1 MKIGLGNIIIPA
13 IILGAISCGKIRQ
26 IPIEPHIEFRE
37 VELYDTI
44 EPQLGNLAK
53 AARVLFYFEDG
64 DGDIGIRQP
73 TGDESD
79 TLNLFFEAFIKKDG
93 VFVEPEPGDFVQSTA
108 FRIPFL
114 QRPGQNQIIQ
124 GTMEVILFYYFF
136 NVEDTVKYEFYL
148 IDRAGHE
155 SNREETCVIP
165 FSLVG
170 ICN

>member
-1 MKIGLGNIIIPA
+1 MKINFRNIILPA
-13 IILGAISCGKIRQ
+13 IILGIVSCGKIRQ
-26 IPIEPHIEFRE
+26 IPPEPYIEFRE
-37 VELYDTI
+37 FELFDTI
-44 EPQLGNLAK
+44 EPQLGNPAK
-53 AARVLFYFEDG
+53 AGRVLFYFEDG

-93 VFVEPEPGDFVQSTA
+93 VFVEPDPGDFVQSTA
-108 FRIPFL
+108 FRIPYL

-136 NVEDTVKYEFYL
+136 NVDDTVKYEFFL
-148 IDRAGHE
+148 KDRAGNL
-155 SNREETCVIP
+155 SNRAETCTFP

-170 ICN
+170 ICE